1 MSGNIFGSLVDSVKE
16 VFSNPQVLAQGVKDG
31 NIARTGNT
39 EYFIDGKDSFHN
51 MKDAEAASGR
61 WQKRAQD
68 ELIGLATIG
77 IGKTAQGL
85 YKGAQ
90 TANTVNKGIYLGGK
104 TQPLLGMSK
113 SLPATVN
120 TGTQLATR
128 STTALAQTANTVNK
142 GNNWTKGLTGTLALG
157 TAVGQG
163 ISEPSQKKATPVA
176 SRQRPKYAIG
186 KYNQRSYNR
195 LSQLQKVYGGD
206 LIRQKDG
213 SYFLRNKNGSF
224 YGNGRALNAKTGK
237 MQNYDLY
244 GTGRFLNS
252 NSKQSNS
259 SNIVSTVLDSNYLYG
274 YRGKPKTRMN
284 NSKSF
289 KTAWTNARNSGLG
302 TFTWNG
308 KSYNTMKKGETQQDY
323 NSWLSKRSK
332 APQEASPTQGTPG
345 YGIHVGSGNV
355 TLSTPNGST
364 TDITNSHNVSTLI
377 SNGNY
382 KAPNLGN
389 AATNYL
395 ENRPLDSYSEL
406 TKHNFDRGDIRQ
418 GMRANGINPYDYS
431 GSDRKQLRT
440 YLNNPTTDNYTQSVS
455 KIIGDGK
462 IQQNMLNNAV
472 QNQTSQYQLTKPN
485 LRYNTSQ
492 NNQLVNLKFK
502 QGGQMYKYQA
512 GAQMVQPQQTNSQ
525 DPIDQIAQIAAGS
538 LQGDKNS
545 KQQLIQVLSNKEI
558 APKLLQIVN
567 AGVKNQDK
575 RAIII
580 AQAIKSLQ
588 QGNTRKARLGAKLDY
603 IKQSIGEC
611 PEGQEVV
618 YFKKG
623 GEICKVC
630 AGKKMQNG
638 GKSDPIKDFKK
649 KKDVTKQTYQR
660 NPYTRGKSAKE
671 IAEMQRRN
679 RQEAGAGKGEN
690 DANVAPWNYK
700 KKR

>member
-1 MSGNIFGSLVDSVKE
+1 MFDFFDIFKVDPTISDPAV
-16 VFSNPQVLAQGVKDG
+16 A
-31 NIARTGNT
+31 
-39 EYFIDGKDSFHN
+39 
-51 MKDAEAASGR
+51 AASGITR
-61 WQKRAQD
+61 DSKGTIHQKHTAASNQ
-68 ELIGLATIG
+68 LAHNLAAISA
-77 IGKTAQGL
+77 TAWGPVADGVL
-85 YKGAQ
+85 VPSVEYTPIASKMLPKA
-90 TANTVNKGIYLGGK
+90 ANSVINMGGK

-113 SLPATVN
+113 SLPSVK
-120 TGTQLATR
+120 G
-128 STTALAQTANTVNK
+128 TTALATKAANSGSK
-142 GNNWTKGLTGTLALG
+142 WTKGIAGTAALG

-163 ISEPSQKKATPVA
+163 VSEPSRKKGTVTTVNQN
-176 SRQRPKYAIG
+176 SKQNPKYAIG

-224 YGNGRALNAKTGK
+224 YGNGRALNARTGK

-244 GTGRFLNS
+244 GTGKFLNG
-252 NSKQSNS
+252 NPKQSNS
-259 SNIVSTVLDSNYLYG
+259 SNIISTVLDSNYLYG
-274 YRGKPKTRMN
+274 YRGKSRTRMN
-284 NSKSF
+284 NSESF

-302 TFTWNG
+302 TFTWKG
-308 KSYNTMKKGETQQDY
+308 KSYNTMKKGETQQQYD
-323 NSWLSKRSK
+323 SWLSKQSK
-332 APQEASPTQGTPG
+332 PTQQTAPTQGTPG
-345 YGIHVGSGNV
+345 YGIHVGNGSV
-355 TLSTPNGST
+355 ALSTPNGQT

-377 SNGNY
+377 NNGNY

-395 ENRPLDSYSEL
+395 ENRPLDSYLEL

-455 KIIGDGK
+455 KVIGDGK

-485 LRYNTSQ
+485 LGYNTSQ
-492 NNQLVNLKFK
+492 NSQLVNLKFK
-502 QGGQMYKYQA
+502 KGGQMYKYAA
-512 GAQMVQPQQTNSQ
+512 GAQMVQPQQTGGQQGIEQQAMSLVQ
-525 DPIDQIAQIAAGS
+525 AAM
-538 LQGDKNS
+538 QGD
-545 KQQLIQVLSNKEI
+545 QQANQTIQKI
-558 APKLLQIVN
+558 M
-567 AGVKNQDK
+567 
-575 RAIII
+575 
-580 AQAIKSLQ
+580 QAAQ
-588 QGNTRKARLGAKLDY
+588 QGDQQAAQVAQLLKAIVQKMKGSRKARLGAKLDY

-630 AGKKMQNG
+630 AGKKMQDG
-638 GKSDPIKDFKK
+638 GKSDPIKNFKK
-649 KKDVTKQTYQR
+649 KKEQDAVKQAYQR

-679 RQEAGAGKGEN
+679 KQEASAGKGEN

>member
-1 MSGNIFGSLVDSVKE
+1 MFDFFDIFKADPTISDPAV
-16 VFSNPQVLAQGVKDG
+16 A
-31 NIARTGNT
+31 
-39 EYFIDGKDSFHN
+39 
-51 MKDAEAASGR
+51 AASGITR
-61 WQKRAQD
+61 DVNGTLHQKHTAVSNKLAD
-68 ELIGLATIG
+68 NLAAIATTAWGPVLEGTLIPSVEYAPIASKMLPKATN
-77 IGKTAQGL
+77 TA
-85 YKGAQ
+85 
-90 TANTVNKGIYLGGK
+90 VNIGGK

-113 SLPATVN
+113 SLPSVK
-120 TGTQLATR
+120 G
-128 STTALAQTANTVNK
+128 TTALATKAANSGSK
-142 GNNWTKGLTGTLALG
+142 WTKGIAGTAALG

-163 ISEPSQKKATPVA
+163 VSEPSRKKGTVITVNQN
-176 SRQRPKYAIG
+176 SKQNPKYAIG

-244 GTGRFLNS
+244 GSGRFLNG
-252 NSKQSNS
+252 NPKQSNS

-323 NSWLSKRSK
+323 NSWLSKQNK

-345 YGIHVGSGNV
+345 YGIHVGNGSV

-377 SNGNY
+377 NNGNY

-485 LRYNTSQ
+485 LGYNPSQ
-492 NNQLVNLKFK
+492 NSQLVNLKFK
-502 QGGQMYKYQA
+502 QGGQMYKYAA
-512 GAQMVQPQQTNSQ
+512 GAQMVQPQQASGQ
-525 DPIDQIAQIAAGS
+525 QGIEQQAMALVQAAM
-538 LQGDKNS
+538 QGDQKAN
-545 KQQLIQVLSNKEI
+545 QTIQKI
-558 APKLLQIVN
+558 M
-567 AGVKNQDK
+567 
-575 RAIII
+575 
-580 AQAIKSLQ
+580 QAAQ
-588 QGNTRKARLGAKLDY
+588 QGDQQAAQVAQLLKNIVQQMKGSRKARLGAKLDY

-630 AGKKMQNG
+630 AGKKMQDG
-638 GKSDPIKDFKK
+638 GKSDPIKNFKK

>member
-1 MSGNIFGSLVDSVKE
+1 MFDFFDIFKVDPTISDPAV
-16 VFSNPQVLAQGVKDG
+16 A
-31 NIARTGNT
+31 
-39 EYFIDGKDSFHN
+39 
-51 MKDAEAASGR
+51 AASGITR
-61 WQKRAQD
+61 DANGTLHQKHTAVSNKLAD
-68 ELIGLATIG
+68 NLAAIATTAWGPVLEGTLIPSVEYTPIASKMLPKATN
-77 IGKTAQGL
+77 TA
-85 YKGAQ
+85 
-90 TANTVNKGIYLGGK
+90 VNIGGK

-113 SLPATVN
+113 SLPATR
-120 TGTQLATR
+120 G
-128 STTALAQTANTVNK
+128 TTALTQTANTVNK

-244 GTGRFLNS
+244 GSGRFLNS
-252 NSKQSNS
+252 NPKQSNS

-323 NSWLSKRSK
+323 NSWLSKQNK
-332 APQEASPTQGTPG
+332 APQKASPIQGTPDRS
-345 YGIHVGSGNV
+345 IHVGNNRVTYTDTQGN
-355 TLSTPNGST
+355 T
-364 TDITNSHNVSTLI
+364 TDVTNSHNLSETIWGKQSQPSVNTQFLEQTATNLINPNQHKFGRGETKDFMRQNLVNPEDYSTSERKAFRHSI
-377 SNGNY
+377 SNDTGDWSNASRIMSDARINN
-382 KAPNLGN
+382 KLSQSINIPNGQLKKPQLN
-389 AATNYL
+389 M
-395 ENRPLDSYSEL
+395 PFQLD
-406 TKHNFDRGDIRQ
+406 
-418 GMRANGINPYDYS
+418 
-431 GSDRKQLRT
+431 
-440 YLNNPTTDNYTQSVS
+440 NN
-455 KIIGDGK
+455 
-462 IQQNMLNNAV
+462 
-472 QNQTSQYQLTKPN
+472 
-485 LRYNTSQ
+485 
-492 NNQLVNLKFK
+492 LVNLKFK
-502 QGGQMYKYQA
+502 QGGQMYKYAA
-512 GAQMVQPQQTNSQ
+512 GAQMVQPQQTSGQ
-525 DPIDQIAQIAAGS
+525 QGIEQQAMALVQAAM
-538 LQGDKNS
+538 QGD
-545 KQQLIQVLSNKEI
+545 QQANQTIQKI
-558 APKLLQIVN
+558 M
-567 AGVKNQDK
+567 
-575 RAIII
+575 
-580 AQAIKSLQ
+580 QAAQ
-588 QGNTRKARLGAKLDY
+588 QGDQQAAQVAQLLKAIVQQMKGSRKARLGAKLDY
-603 IKQSIGEC
+603 IKQSIGEG

-630 AGKKMQNG
+630 AGKKMQDG
-638 GKSDPIKDFKK
+638 GKSDPIKNFKK
-649 KKDVTKQTYQR
+649 KKEQDAVKQAYQR

>member
-1 MSGNIFGSLVDSVKE
+1 MFDFFDIFKVDPTISDPAV
-16 VFSNPQVLAQGVKDG
+16 A
-31 NIARTGNT
+31 
-39 EYFIDGKDSFHN
+39 
-51 MKDAEAASGR
+51 AASGITR
-61 WQKRAQD
+61 DSKGTIHQKHTAASNQ
-68 ELIGLATIG
+68 LAHNLAAISA
-77 IGKTAQGL
+77 TAWGPVADGVL
-85 YKGAQ
+85 VPSVEYTPIASKMLPKA
-90 TANTVNKGIYLGGK
+90 ANSVINMGGK

-113 SLPATVN
+113 SLPSVK
-120 TGTQLATR
+120 G
-128 STTALAQTANTVNK
+128 TTALATKAANSGSK
-142 GNNWTKGLTGTLALG
+142 WTKGIAGTAALG

-163 ISEPSQKKATPVA
+163 VSEPSRKKGTVVTVNQN
-176 SRQRPKYAIG
+176 SKQNPKYAIG

-213 SYFLRNKNGSF
+213 SYFLRNTYGSF

-244 GTGRFLNS
+244 GSGRFLNS
-252 NSKQSNS
+252 NPKQSNS

-274 YRGKPKTRMN
+274 YKGKPRTRMN
-284 NSKSF
+284 NSESF

-323 NSWLSKRSK
+323 NSWLSKQNK
-332 APQEASPTQGTPG
+332 APQKASPTQGTPG
-345 YGIHVGSGNV
+345 YGIHVGNGSV
-355 TLSTPNGST
+355 ALSTPNGQT

-377 SNGNY
+377 NNGNY

-406 TKHNFDRGDIRQ
+406 TKHNFNRGDIRQ
-418 GMRANGINPYDYS
+418 GMRANGINPYNYS

-455 KIIGDGK
+455 KIVGDSK

-485 LRYNTSQ
+485 SGNQ

-502 QGGQMYKYQA
+502 QGGQMYKYAA
-512 GAQMVQPQQTNSQ
+512 GAQMVQPQQASGQ
-525 DPIDQIAQIAAGS
+525 QGIEQQAMDLVQAAM
-538 LQGDKNS
+538 QGD
-545 KQQLIQVLSNKEI
+545 QQANQTIQKI
-558 APKLLQIVN
+558 M
-567 AGVKNQDK
+567 
-575 RAIII
+575 
-580 AQAIKSLQ
+580 QAAQ
-588 QGNTRKARLGAKLDY
+588 QGDQQAVQVAQLLKAIVQQMKGSRKARLGAKLDY

-630 AGKKMQNG
+630 AGKKMQDG
-638 GKSDPIKDFKK
+638 GKSDPIKNFKK
-649 KKDVTKQTYQR
+649 KKEQDAVKQAYQR

-679 RQEAGAGKGEN
+679 RQEAGTGKGEN
-690 DANVAPWNYK
+690 DAKVAPWNYK

>member
-1 MSGNIFGSLVDSVKE
+1 MFDFFDIFKVDPTISDPAV
-16 VFSNPQVLAQGVKDG
+16 A
-31 NIARTGNT
+31 
-39 EYFIDGKDSFHN
+39 
-51 MKDAEAASGR
+51 AASGITR
-61 WQKRAQD
+61 DSKGTIHQKHTAASNKLAD
-68 ELIGLATIG
+68 NLAAIATTAWGPVLEGTLIPSVEYTPIASKMLPKA
-77 IGKTAQGL
+77 
-85 YKGAQ
+85 
-90 TANTVNKGIYLGGK
+90 ANSVINMGGK

-113 SLPATVN
+113 SLPSVK
-120 TGTQLATR
+120 G
-128 STTALAQTANTVNK
+128 TTALATKAANSGSK
-142 GNNWTKGLTGTLALG
+142 WTKGIAGTAALG

-163 ISEPSQKKATPVA
+163 VSEPSRKKGTVITVNQN
-176 SRQRPKYAIG
+176 SKQNPKYAIG

-213 SYFLRNKNGSF
+213 SYFLRNTYGSF

-244 GTGRFLNS
+244 GSGRFLNG

-274 YRGKPKTRMN
+274 YRGKPRTRMN
-284 NSKSF
+284 NSESF

-323 NSWLSKRSK
+323 NSWLSKQNR

-345 YGIHVGSGNV
+345 YGIHVGSENV

-377 SNGNY
+377 NNGNY

-389 AATNYL
+389 ATTNYL

-406 TKHNFDRGDIRQ
+406 TKNNFDRGDIRQ
-418 GMRANGINPYDYS
+418 GMRANGINPYNYL

-485 LRYNTSQ
+485 LGYNTSQ
-492 NNQLVNLKFK
+492 NSQLVNLKFK
-502 QGGQMYKYQA
+502 QGGQMYKYAA
-512 GAQMVQPQQTNSQ
+512 GAQMVQPQQTGGQ
-525 DPIDQIAQIAAGS
+525 QGIEQQAMALVQAAM
-538 LQGDKNS
+538 QGD
-545 KQQLIQVLSNKEI
+545 QQANQTIQKI
-558 APKLLQIVN
+558 MQKA
-567 AGVKNQDK
+567 
-575 RAIII
+575 
-580 AQAIKSLQ
+580 Q
-588 QGNTRKARLGAKLDY
+588 QGDQQAAQVAQLLKAIVQQMKGSRKARLGAKLYY

-630 AGKKMQNG
+630 AGKKMQDG
-638 GKSDPIKDFKK
+638 GKSDPIKNFKK
-649 KKDVTKQTYQR
+649 KKEQDAVKQAYQR

-679 RQEAGAGKGEN
+679 RQEAGTGKGEN
-690 DANVAPWNYK
+690 DAKVAPWNYK
-700 KKR
+700 KKK

>member
-1 MSGNIFGSLVDSVKE
+1 MGWKWKTAPVYPGVDLNLGDTYYRPGIRGKGIIYSRDLIPDEDINRIDKQTKGKTNYLIRPISQSSWRPNVTK
-16 VFSNPQVLAQGVKDG
+16 PQVTKNSKASTTSTGKPRTSTSSTTGRSKTVSATKTPTSNSWINKSRGIWNYNGVSQADVANAYKTGDFSKVGSYLSQHKDLASYLNNIYSKRGG
-31 NIARTGNT
+31 NQFNQSTQT
-39 EYFIDGKDSFHN
+39 
-51 MKDAEAASGR
+51 
-61 WQKRAQD
+61 Q
-68 ELIGLATIG
+68 
-77 IGKTAQGL
+77 
-85 YKGAQ
+85 Q
-90 TANTVNKGIYLGGK
+90 TA
-104 TQPLLGMSK
+104 
-113 SLPATVN
+113 
-120 TGTQLATR
+120 
-128 STTALAQTANTVNK
+128 
-142 GNNWTKGLTGTLALG
+142 
-157 TAVGQG
+157 
-163 ISEPSQKKATPVA
+163 
-176 SRQRPKYAIG
+176 
-186 KYNQRSYNR
+186 
-195 LSQLQKVYGGD
+195 
-206 LIRQKDG
+206 
-213 SYFLRNKNGSF
+213 
-224 YGNGRALNAKTGK
+224 
-237 MQNYDLY
+237 
-244 GTGRFLNS
+244 
-252 NSKQSNS
+252 
-259 SNIVSTVLDSNYLYG
+259 
-274 YRGKPKTRMN
+274 
-284 NSKSF
+284 
-289 KTAWTNARNSGLG
+289 
-302 TFTWNG
+302 
-308 KSYNTMKKGETQQDY
+308 
-323 NSWLSKRSK
+323 
-332 APQEASPTQGTPG
+332 PTQGTPG
-345 YGIHVGSGNV
+345 YGIHVGSKNV

-377 SNGNY
+377 NNGNY

-431 GSDRKQLRT
+431 VSDRKQLRT

-485 LRYNTSQ
+485 LGYNPSQ
-492 NNQLVNLKFK
+492 NSQLVNLKFK
-502 QGGQMYKYQA
+502 QGGQMYKYAA
-512 GAQMVQPQQTNSQ
+512 GAQMVQPQQASGQ
-525 DPIDQIAQIAAGS
+525 QGIEQQAMALVQAAM
-538 LQGDKNS
+538 QGDQKAN
-545 KQQLIQVLSNKEI
+545 QTIQKI
-558 APKLLQIVN
+558 M
-567 AGVKNQDK
+567 
-575 RAIII
+575 
-580 AQAIKSLQ
+580 QAAQ
-588 QGNTRKARLGAKLDY
+588 QGDQQAAQVAQLLKNIVQQMKGSRKARLGAKLDY

-630 AGKKMQNG
+630 AGKKMQDG

>member
-1 MSGNIFGSLVDSVKE
+1 MFDFFDIFKVDPTISDPAV
-16 VFSNPQVLAQGVKDG
+16 A
-31 NIARTGNT
+31 
-39 EYFIDGKDSFHN
+39 
-51 MKDAEAASGR
+51 AASGITR
-61 WQKRAQD
+61 DSKGTIHQKHTAASNQ
-68 ELIGLATIG
+68 LAHNLAAISA
-77 IGKTAQGL
+77 TAWGPVADGVL
-85 YKGAQ
+85 VPSVEYTPIASKMLPKA
-90 TANTVNKGIYLGGK
+90 ANSVINMGGK

-113 SLPATVN
+113 SLPSVK
-120 TGTQLATR
+120 G
-128 STTALAQTANTVNK
+128 TTALATKAANSGSK
-142 GNNWTKGLTGTLALG
+142 WTKGIAGTVALG

-163 ISEPSQKKATPVA
+163 VSEPSRKKGTVITVNQN
-176 SRQRPKYAIG
+176 SKQNPKYAIG

-213 SYFLRNKNGSF
+213 SYFLRNTYGSF

-244 GTGRFLNS
+244 GSGRFLNG

-274 YRGKPKTRMN
+274 YRGKPRTRMN
-284 NSKSF
+284 NSESF

-323 NSWLSKRSK
+323 NSWLSKQNR

-345 YGIHVGSGNV
+345 YGIHVGSKNV

-377 SNGNY
+377 NNGNY

-389 AATNYL
+389 ATTNYL

-418 GMRANGINPYDYS
+418 GMRANGINPYNYL

-485 LRYNTSQ
+485 LGYNTSQ
-492 NNQLVNLKFK
+492 NSQLVNLKFK
-502 QGGQMYKYQA
+502 QGGQMYKYAA
-512 GAQMVQPQQTNSQ
+512 GAQMVQPQQTGGQ
-525 DPIDQIAQIAAGS
+525 QGIEQQAMALVQAAM
-538 LQGDKNS
+538 QGD
-545 KQQLIQVLSNKEI
+545 QQANQTIQKI
-558 APKLLQIVN
+558 MQKA
-567 AGVKNQDK
+567 
-575 RAIII
+575 
-580 AQAIKSLQ
+580 Q
-588 QGNTRKARLGAKLDY
+588 QGDQQAAQVAQLLKAIVQQMKGSRKARLGAKLDY

-630 AGKKMQNG
+630 AGKKMQDG
-638 GKSDPIKDFKK
+638 GKSDPIKNFKK
-649 KKDVTKQTYQR
+649 KKEQDAVKQAYQR

-679 RQEAGAGKGEN
+679 RQEAGTGKGEN
-690 DANVAPWNYK
+690 DAKVAPWNYK
-700 KKR
+700 KKK